1 MSISLM
7 NINIIKEIKIWL
19 GFGGAISLISLLSQT
34 GDIWGGHGGCGIIN
48 PEMRGKITSVD

>member
-1 MSISLM
+1 M
-7 NINIIKEIKIWL
+7 NFLKLREIKMWL

-48 PEMRGKITSVD
+48 PEMRGKIKSID

>member
-1 MSISLM
+1 MK
-7 NINIIKEIKIWL
+7 NININILKEIKIWL

-48 PEMRGKITSVD
+48 PDMRGKIKSID